1 MDIQRAKEEIK
12 RAVQAYLATD
22 DIGRPL
28 IPAVRQRPIL
38 LMGPPG
44 VGKTQIMEQIAQE
57 CDIALVAYTI
67 THHTRQSAVGLPFI
81 RERNYGGRTR
91 SVTEYTMSE
100 IIASVYAAM
109 ERTGKKNGILFIDEI
124 NCVSET
130 LAPTMLQFLQCK
142 TFGNQ
147 AVPGGWVIVAAGNP
161 PEYNKSVREFD
172 LVTLDRVR
180 RIDIEPKLSVWQDY
194 ARAHRLHPAV
204 TAYLELRPQHF
215 YKIENDVDGVQ
226 FVTARGWEDL
236 SAYLQA
242 ADRLALP
249 VDEGVIG
256 QYLRHPEV
264 ARDFAAYWVLYR
276 KYHEDYGVEDILQ
289 GKPYDAVIARAMD
302 ASFDERISLV
312 SLLLAGL
319 NTRFADARATGAVTD
334 ACYQQLRSFKRTL
347 TQQNDADPAALFAAQ
362 CENYRARLDTDKAAG
377 ALLPDEAAARTRTLA
392 LLEAAHEAWNGAWEG
407 KRFHHV
413 STDEVYGAL
422 GFDGTLFT
430 ERTRYDPHSPYSA
443 SKASSDHFVRA
454 FHDTYGLP
462 TVVTNC
468 SNNYG
473 PYQFPEKL
481 IPLFI
486 NNIRHGRPLPV
497 YGKGENVRDWLYVED
512 HARALDLVFHEGHT
526 GETYNIGGFNEWRNI
541 DLIRVLVRT
550 VDRLLGR
557 EEGASDGLITY
568 VTDRAGH
575 DLRYAIDSRKLKDE
589 LGWEP
594 SLQFEEG
601 IEKTV
606 KWYLENQ
613 AWMDEITSGDYES
626 YYERMYA
633 NR

>member
-12 RAVQAYLATD
+12 RSVQAYLATD

-28 IPAVRQRPIL
+28 IPPIRQRPIL

-81 RERNYGGRTR
+81 RERDFGGKTR

-147 AVPGGWVIVAAGNP
+147 TVPEGWVIVAAGNP

-180 RIDIEPKLSVWQDY
+180 RIDVEPKLSVWQDY

-236 SAYLQA
+236 SAFLQA
-242 ADRLALP
+242 ADKLNLP
-249 VDEGVIG
+249 IDEGVIG

-276 KYHEDYGVEDILQ
+276 KYHQDYGVEDILQ
-289 GKPYDAVIARAMD
+289 GKPFDTVVTRAMD

-319 NTRFADARATGAVTD
+319 NTRFAAATTTGAVTD

-347 TQQNDADPAALFAAQ
+347 TQQDDAAPAALFAAQ

-392 LLEAAHEAWNGAWEG
+392 LLEEWSRHLDSALDADDAFDTVRGAFNAQVRHREEA
-407 KRFHHV
+407 V
-413 STDEVYGAL
+413 STAGDALECAFDFMEQAFEDGQEMVVFVNELAL
-422 GFDGTLFT
+422 GPDSAPFLAENEC
-430 ERTRYDPHSPYSA
+430 ERFEQYS
-443 SKASSDHFVRA
+443 
-454 FHDTYGLP
+454 
-462 TVVTNC
+462 
-468 SNNYG
+468 
-473 PYQFPEKL
+473 EKL
-481 IPLFI
+481 LL
-486 NNIRHGRPLPV
+486 HG
-497 YGKGENVRDWLYVED
+497 GE
-512 HARALDLVFHEGHT
+512 
-526 GETYNIGGFNEWRNI
+526 
-541 DLIRVLVRT
+541 
-550 VDRLLGR
+550 
-557 EEGASDGLITY
+557 
-568 VTDRAGH
+568 
-575 DLRYAIDSRKLKDE
+575 DE
-589 LGWEP
+589 LLAE
-594 SLQFEEG
+594 LQLDDACGTEHSVEF
-601 IEKTV
+601 
-606 KWYLENQ
+606 
-613 AWMDEITSGDYES
+613 
-626 YYERMYA
+626 
-633 NR
+633 